1 MDTKRLIIFAGLL
14 GLGFIVFTQAQKLNQ
29 PVAPAAPAKTVVEK
43 LAYQDILAASSDIPF
58 GARLNAQNIQWKQW
72 PEEAMSEEYISRD
85 SQPDALDDY
94 LSGVAKSPIYSGE
107 PISARRVVLAG
118 DKGLMSALLS
128 PGMRAVASDIST
140 ESAAGGFIQPGDR
153 VDIILTT
160 EVQQT
165 AAVVVNDGFE
175 DQYSSDTIFENVR
188 VLAIDQI
195 YDVNEDGGA
204 SITGSTA
211 TFEMSQEDAELF
223 QMAIAAGDLAL
234 TLRPLTSSGS
244 GIASSRSKNRKKKK
258 TNPPL
263 TVYRGGRPEQVAIIR
278 GQ

>member
-1 MDTKRLIIFAGLL
+1 MDTKRLIVFAGLA
-14 GLGFIVFTQAQKLNQ
+14 GLGFIVFTQAQKLNRPAVATG
-29 PVAPAAPAKTVVEK
+29 PVETVIEK
-43 LAYQDILAASSDIPF
+43 IAYQDILAASTDIPF
-58 GARLNAQNIQWKQW
+58 GGRLSAQNIQWKQW
-72 PEEAMSEEYISRD
+72 PEEAMSEEYISRELE
-85 SQPDALDDY
+85 PDALDDY

-118 DKGLMSALLS
+118 DKGLMSALLG

-160 EVQQT
+160 EVEQT
-165 AAVVVNDGFE
+165 GALAFNNGFE
-175 DQYSSDTIFENVR
+175 DKYASDTIFENVR

-195 YDVNEDGGA
+195 FDVNEEGGA
-204 SITGSTA
+204 AITGSTA

-234 TLRPLTSSGS
+234 TLRPLTSSGT
-244 GIASSRSKNRKKKK
+244 GAALSRSKNRKKKK

-263 TVYRGGRPEQVAIIR
+263 TVYRGGRPEQVAIMR